1 MAEEILK
8 KVHLFGQDYIVKGS
22 GGAAGGSGGG
32 GLALTGGAYV
42 GAEGGITSTN
52 RWLRFDFND
61 PNHRSLVILGGTSFT
76 IGENIVTI
84 EETTSY
90 NLADYLGEEG
100 ADYYVFINAEGRV
113 VANTI
118 RTPAEGYMFIGQF
131 HTLCNSVA
139 ANTTAIIPMETG
151 FPVGDEIII
160 MDYDKNTD
168 LDFYN
173 FYEKT
178 VDAVNDGSYY
188 SVVTVLHPLQGFNTG
203 DILPESVCC
212 LNFHPKCKNW
222 DGMVYCNTL
231 EKFVDIYLKS
241 GTGRNTKSEY
251 GAVHTVSRQWLNQQC
266 DMQTVG
272 KSMLT
277 VSEFMQ
283 IAMGSNER
291 TAITGAR
298 DWSTVGGHVDTSN
311 RRMISFIGCEECC
324 GYLWQW
330 NRNDADLS
338 ERDSVSID
346 DGRGLMGQSHDVF
359 TSILSGGYWG
369 GSSSCGSRSFD
380 GNHSWSTVDVGS
392 GSRGIT
398 NLSIV

>member
-1 MAEEILK
+1 MEQQEEL
-8 KVHLFGQDYIVKGS
+8 
-22 GGAAGGSGGG
+22 GG

-42 GAEGGITSTN
+42 GPEGGITSTN

-61 PNHRSLVILGGTSFT
+61 PNHRSLIILGGTSFT
-76 IGENIVTI
+76 IGENIVSI

-90 NLADYLGEEG
+90 NLSDFISEEG
-100 ADYYVFINAEGRV
+100 TDYYVFINADGRV

-118 RTPAEGYMFIGQF
+118 RTPADGYMFIGQF
-131 HTLCNSVA
+131 HTLCNGVA
-139 ANTTAIIPMETG
+139 ANTTAICPMETG
-151 FPVGDEIII
+151 FPVGDELII

-173 FYEKT
+173 FYKKT
-178 VDAVNDGSYY
+178 VDAINNGTPY

-231 EKFVDIYLKS
+231 EKFVDIYLQS
-241 GTGRNTKSEY
+241 GTGRNTKSEF

-272 KSMLT
+272 KSLLT
-277 VSEFMQ
+277 LSEFMEA
-283 IAMGSNER
+283 AMGSNER
-291 TAITGAR
+291 TAISGGGDR
-298 DWSTVGGHVDTSN
+298 STVGGHVDTAN

-324 GYLWQW
+324 GYLEHWLC
-330 NRNDADLS
+330 NGNIVS
-338 ERDSVSID
+338 RDTSTID
-346 DGRGLMGQSHDVF
+346 DGRGVF
-359 TSILSGGYWG
+359 GLSSEMFQRATAGGYYAIG
-369 GSSSCGSRSFD
+369 GYSGMRSFA
-380 GNHSWSTVDVGS
+380 GGVWYGTYQYIGA
-392 GSRGIT
+392 RGIT
-398 NLSIV
+398 DISIV